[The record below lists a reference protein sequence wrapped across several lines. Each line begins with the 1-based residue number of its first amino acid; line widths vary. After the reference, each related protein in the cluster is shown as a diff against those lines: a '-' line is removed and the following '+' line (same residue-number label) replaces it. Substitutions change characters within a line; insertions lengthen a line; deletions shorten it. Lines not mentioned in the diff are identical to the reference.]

1 MAEEKEGAPRW
12 QDRIPEP
19 TPERVVLLAG
29 ILLALSLALLLAWSE
44 LKRPADVS
52 NESVPFRASQDQPT
66 ERIQKGKEVV
76 TWPTFRLNR
85 QRTGYLPIR
94 GLRPPFERI
103 WRYGGKPLL
112 EFPPVI
118 AAGKLFFVDN
128 DGHAIALDAE
138 TGKKVWT
145 RRIARLNASSP
156 TFSRGRLYIV
166 NLEPGQVVAL
176 DAETGRPIWKRPLPC
191 RSESSPIVV
200 RGLIFF
206 GCEDGSLYAK
216 KTSNGKTRWRTSLG
230 GAIKA
235 APAYRMGTLFVG
247 DYGGLMN
254 AVRARDGRILWQS
267 SSLGPGLGR
276 AGSFYSTPAVAFGR
290 VYSGNNDGRVY
301 SFDSQTGELAW
312 SFSTG
317 GWVYSGPA
325 VASVPGTKPSVYIGS
340 FDGNVYALDAR
351 DGGLRWS
358 FDMGGRVIGSLSVI
372 GRIVYASTFDGTSTY
387 GLGVRKGNR
396 RFTYFTGA
404 YMPAVSDGQRLYIVG
419 YSSIHALEPVPPSK
433 AKRPES
439 ERNGKPSVAKQPR
452 N

>member
-1 MAEEKEGAPRW
+1 MADEKEGVPRW

-29 ILLALSLALLLAWSE
+29 VLLALSLAVLLAWSE

-66 ERIQKGKEVV
+66 ERVRKGKGVV
-76 TWPTFRLNR
+76 SWPTFRLNR

-94 GLRPPFERI
+94 GIRPPFERI
-103 WRYGGKPLL
+103 WRYGAKPLL

-128 DGHAIALDAE
+128 DGHAIALDAK
-138 TGKKVWT
+138 TGKKVWM

-176 DAETGRPIWKRPLPC
+176 DAETGRPVWKRALPC

-216 KTSNGKTRWRTSLG
+216 KTSNGKTRWRTALG

-254 AVRARDGRILWQS
+254 AVRARDGRVLWQS

-301 SFDSQTGELAW
+301 SFDSRTGELAW

-340 FDGNVYALDAR
+340 FDGNIYALDAR

-396 RFTYFTGA
+396 RFSYFTGA

-419 YSSIHALEPVPPSK
+419 YSSIHALKPVPRAKGKGAKSK
-433 AKRPES
+433 RE
-439 ERNGKPSVAKQPR
+439 GKLSVANRQR

>member
-1 MAEEKEGAPRW
+1 MADENDGVPRW
-12 QDRIPEP
+12 QDRIPEL

-29 ILLALSLALLLAWSE
+29 VLLALSLAVLLAWSE

-52 NESVPFRASQDQPT
+52 NESVPFRASQDRPT
-66 ERIQKGKEVV
+66 ERVQKGKEVV
-76 TWPTFRLNR
+76 SWPTFRLNR

-94 GLRPPFERI
+94 GLRPPFERV

-138 TGKKVWT
+138 TGRKVWT

-166 NLEPGQVVAL
+166 NLEPGQVIAL
-176 DAETGRPIWKRPLPC
+176 DAQTGRPVWKRPLPC

-200 RGLIFF
+200 RESIFF

-340 FDGNVYALDAR
+340 FDGNIYALDAR

-396 RFTYFTGA
+396 RFSYFTGA

-419 YSSIHALEPVPPSK
+419 YSSIHALKPVPAAKANGSRTKQDGKPPT
-433 AKRPES
+433 AKRP
-439 ERNGKPSVAKQPR
+439 RN
-452 N
+452 